1 MLALRSSCQATGIRS
16 RGIAEWTAPI
26 FGGIGMNIGFIGI
39 GRMGRFMAR
48 NLAKGGHSLTIFDIH
63 REAAEELLSQ
73 GALWADSPRA
83 VAAASQVVFTAL
95 PRPQDVEAVALGDS
109 GILSS
114 AAPGLAY
121 FDLSTTDPDTIH
133 RIAAAAKLK
142 GVHVLDAPVSGGVT
156 GAEQATLCIM
166 VGGDQSVYTTYKPVL
181 DLIGEKVMYCGE
193 QSMGA
198 ICKIVNNLIN
208 LGNYVLVSEALTLGL
223 KAGAQ
228 TEIMFEAISHSSGN
242 TECMQEFPASL
253 FQGNFEPGF
262 KLDLG
267 AKDVSLA
274 TELGRQLR
282 LPMELAN
289 IIEQRFTEARNR
301 GWGQLASVSV
311 ARLQEERADVD
322 IRV

>member
-1 MLALRSSCQATGIRS
+1 
-16 RGIAEWTAPI
+16 
-26 FGGIGMNIGFIGI
+26 MNIGFIGI

-48 NLAKGGHSLTIFDIH
+48 NLAQGGHNLTIFDVQK
-63 REAAEELLSQ
+63 EAAEELLSR
-73 GALWADSPRA
+73 GASWADSPGA
-83 VAAASQVVFTAL
+83 VAAASEVVFTAL

-109 GILSS
+109 GILNG
-114 AAPGLAY
+114 AARDVAF

-133 RIAAAAKLK
+133 RIAATAKPK
-142 GVHVLDAPVSGGVT
+142 GIHVLDAPVSGGVG

-166 VGGDQSVYTTYKPVL
+166 VGGDQSVYTSYKSVL

-193 QSMGA
+193 QGMGA
-198 ICKIVNNLIN
+198 VCKIVNNLIN

-228 TEIMFEAISHSSGN
+228 TETMFEAISHSSGN

-253 FQGNFEPGF
+253 FRGNFEPGF
-262 KLDLG
+262 QLDLG
-267 AKDVSLA
+267 AKDVGLA

-311 ARLQEERADVD
+311 AQLQEERADVK

>member
-1 MLALRSSCQATGIRS
+1 
-16 RGIAEWTAPI
+16 
-26 FGGIGMNIGFIGI
+26 MNIGFIGI

-48 NLAKGGHSLTIFDIH
+48 NLVRGGHNLTVFDTQK
-63 REAAEELLSQ
+63 EAAEELLSQ
-73 GALWADSPRA
+73 GALWADSPSD
-83 VAAASQVVFTAL
+83 VAAVSELVFTAL

-109 GILSS
+109 GILSG
-114 AAPGLAY
+114 AAPGLVY

-133 RIAAAAKLK
+133 RIAAAATPK
-142 GVHVLDAPVSGGVT
+142 GIHVLDAPVSGGVS

-166 VGGDQSVYTTYKPVL
+166 VGGDQSVYTSYKPVL

-193 QSMGA
+193 QGMGA
-198 ICKIVNNLIN
+198 VCKIVNNLIN

-228 TEIMFEAISHSSGN
+228 TDIMFEAISHSSGN

-262 KLDLG
+262 QLDLG
-267 AKDVSLA
+267 AKDVGLA

-311 ARLQEERADVD
+311 ARLQEERADVK

>member
-1 MLALRSSCQATGIRS
+1 
-16 RGIAEWTAPI
+16 
-26 FGGIGMNIGFIGI
+26 MNIGFIGI

-48 NLAKGGHSLTIFDIH
+48 NLAKGGHSLTIFDTH

-83 VAAASQVVFTAL
+83 VAAASQVVLTAL

-208 LGNYVLVSEALTLGL
+208 LGNYVLVSEALTLGI

-228 TEIMFEAISHSSGN
+228 TKIMFEAISHSSGN

>member
-1 MLALRSSCQATGIRS
+1 M
-16 RGIAEWTAPI
+16 
-26 FGGIGMNIGFIGI
+26 
-39 GRMGRFMAR
+39 
-48 NLAKGGHSLTIFDIH
+48 
-63 REAAEELLSQ
+63 
-73 GALWADSPRA
+73 
-83 VAAASQVVFTAL
+83 FTAL
-95 PRPQDVEAVALGDS
+95 PRPQDVEAAALGDS
-109 GILSS
+109 GILSG

-133 RIAAAAKLK
+133 RIAAAANSK
-142 GVHVLDAPVSGGVT
+142 GIHVLDAPVSGGVS

-166 VGGDQSVYTTYKPVL
+166 VGGNQSIYMSYKPVL
-181 DLIGEKVMYCGE
+181 DLIGEKVLYCGE
-193 QSMGA
+193 QGMGA
-198 ICKIVNNLIN
+198 VCKIVNNLIN

-228 TEIMFEAISHSSGN
+228 TETMFEAISHSSGN
-242 TECMQEFPASL
+242 TECMQEFPGSL

-267 AKDVSLA
+267 AKDVGLA

-301 GWGQLASVSV
+301 GWGELASVSV
-311 ARLQEERADVD
+311 AQLQEERADVK

>member
-1 MLALRSSCQATGIRS
+1 
-16 RGIAEWTAPI
+16 
-26 FGGIGMNIGFIGI
+26 MNIGFIGI

-48 NLAKGGHSLTIFDIH
+48 NLAKGGHNLTVFDTH
-63 REAAEELLSQ
+63 RDAAEELLSQ
-73 GALWADSPRA
+73 VALNPDSIGGASWADSPGA

-95 PRPQDVEAVALGDS
+95 PRPQDVEAAALGDS
-109 GILSS
+109 GILSG
-114 AAPGLAY
+114 AARGLAY

-133 RIAAAAKLK
+133 RIAAAAKPK

-166 VGGDQSVYTTYKPVL
+166 VGGDRSVYTSYKPVL
-181 DLIGEKVMYCGE
+181 DLIGEKVLYCGE
-193 QSMGA
+193 QGMGA
-198 ICKIVNNLIN
+198 VCKIVNNLIN

-223 KAGAQ
+223 KAGAK
-228 TEIMFEAISHSSGN
+228 TETMFEAISHSSGN

-267 AKDVSLA
+267 AKDVGLA

-282 LPMELAN
+282 LSMELAN

-301 GWGQLASVSV
+301 GWGELASVSV
-311 ARLQEERADVD
+311 ARLQEERADVK

>member
-1 MLALRSSCQATGIRS
+1 
-16 RGIAEWTAPI
+16 
-26 FGGIGMNIGFIGI
+26 MNIGFIGI

-48 NLAKGGHSLTIFDIH
+48 NLAKGGHNLTVFDMH
-63 REAAEELLSQ
+63 KDAAEELLSQ
-73 GALWADSPRA
+73 GASWGNSPGA

-109 GILSS
+109 GILSG

-133 RIAAAAKLK
+133 RIAAAAKPQ
-142 GVHVLDAPVSGGVT
+142 GVHVLDAPVSGGVG

-166 VGGDQSVYTTYKPVL
+166 VGGDQSVYTSYKPVL

-193 QSMGA
+193 QGMGA
-198 ICKIVNNLIN
+198 VCKIVNNLIN

-228 TEIMFEAISHSSGN
+228 TETMFEAISHSSGN

-262 KLDLG
+262 MLDLG
-267 AKDVSLA
+267 AKDVGLA
-274 TELGRQLR
+274 TEMGRQLR

-289 IIEQRFTEARNR
+289 IIEQRFTEALNR

-311 ARLQEERADVD
+311 ARLQEERADVE
-322 IRV
+322 IRVGTSR

>member
-1 MLALRSSCQATGIRS
+1 
-16 RGIAEWTAPI
+16 
-26 FGGIGMNIGFIGI
+26 MNIGFIGI
-39 GRMGRFMAR
+39 GRMGGFMAR
-48 NLAKGGHSLTIFDIH
+48 NLVKGGHTLTVFDTH
-63 REAAEELLSQ
+63 KEAAEELLSQ
-73 GALWADSPRA
+73 GASWAESPRA
-83 VAAASQVVFTAL
+83 VAAASQAVFTAL
-95 PRPQDVEAVALGDS
+95 PRPQDVEVVALGDC
-109 GILSS
+109 GILDG

-133 RIAAAAKLK
+133 RIAAAAKPK
-142 GVHVLDAPVSGGVT
+142 GIHVLDTPVSGGVS

-166 VGGDQSVYTTYKPVL
+166 VGGDPSVYTSYKPL
-181 DLIGEKVMYCGE
+181 LELIGEKVIYCGE
-193 QSMGA
+193 QGMGA
-198 ICKIVNNLIN
+198 VCKIVNNLIN

-228 TEIMFEAISHSSGN
+228 TEILFEAISHSSGN

-262 KLDLG
+262 QLDLG
-267 AKDVSLA
+267 AKDVGLA
-274 TELGRQLR
+274 TKMGRQLC

-311 ARLQEERADVD
+311 TRLQEEQAGVKIRA
-322 IRV
+322 

>member
-1 MLALRSSCQATGIRS
+1 
-16 RGIAEWTAPI
+16 
-26 FGGIGMNIGFIGI
+26 MNIGFVGI

-48 NLAKGGHSLTIFDIH
+48 NLAKGGHNLTVFDTH
-63 REAAEELLSQ
+63 KEAAEELLSQ
-73 GALWADSPRA
+73 GASWADSPRA
-83 VAAASQVVFTAL
+83 VAAVSQVVFTAL
-95 PRPQDVEAVALGDS
+95 PRPQDVEAVALGDCGIIS
-109 GILSS
+109 G

-133 RIAAAAKLK
+133 RIAAAAKPK

-166 VGGDQSVYTTYKPVL
+166 VGGDRSVYTSYKPVL
-181 DLIGEKVMYCGE
+181 DLIGEKVLYCGE
-193 QSMGA
+193 QGMGA
-198 ICKIVNNLIN
+198 VCKIVNNLIN

-223 KAGAQ
+223 KAGAK
-228 TEIMFEAISHSSGN
+228 TETMFEAISHSSGN

-262 KLDLG
+262 KLELG
-267 AKDVSLA
+267 AKDVGLA
-274 TELGRQLR
+274 TEMGRQLR

-311 ARLQEERADVD
+311 AQLQEERASVK

>member
-1 MLALRSSCQATGIRS
+1 
-16 RGIAEWTAPI
+16 
-26 FGGIGMNIGFIGI
+26 MNIGFVGI

-48 NLAKGGHSLTIFDIH
+48 NLAKGGHNLTVFDTH
-63 REAAEELLSQ
+63 KETAEELLSQ
-73 GALWADSPRA
+73 GASWADSPSA
-83 VAAASQVVFTAL
+83 VAAVSQVVFTAL
-95 PRPQDVEAVALGDS
+95 PRPQDVEAVALGDCGIIS
-109 GILSS
+109 G

-133 RIAAAAKLK
+133 RIAAAAKPK

-166 VGGDQSVYTTYKPVL
+166 VGGDQSVYTSYKPL
-181 DLIGEKVMYCGE
+181 LELIGEKVLYCGE
-193 QSMGA
+193 QGMGA
-198 ICKIVNNLIN
+198 VCKIVNNLIN

-223 KAGAQ
+223 KAGAE
-228 TEIMFEAISHSSGN
+228 TETMFEAISHSSGN

-267 AKDVSLA
+267 AKDVGLA
-274 TELGRQLR
+274 TELGRQLC

-301 GWGQLASVSV
+301 GWGELASVSV
-311 ARLQEERADVD
+311 ARLQEERADVK

>member
-1 MLALRSSCQATGIRS
+1 
-16 RGIAEWTAPI
+16 
-26 FGGIGMNIGFIGI
+26 MNIGFIGI

-48 NLAKGGHSLTIFDIH
+48 NLVKGGHNLTVFDTH

-73 GALWADSPRA
+73 VALNPDSIGGASWADSPGA

-95 PRPQDVEAVALGDS
+95 PRPQDVEAVALGDC
-109 GILSS
+109 GILSG
-114 AAPGLAY
+114 AAPGSAY

-133 RIAAAAKLK
+133 RIAAAAKPK

-156 GAEQATLCIM
+156 GAEHATLCIM
-166 VGGDQSVYTTYKPVL
+166 VGGDQSVYTSYKPVL
-181 DLIGEKVMYCGE
+181 ELIGEKVLYCGE
-193 QSMGA
+193 QGMGA
-198 ICKIVNNLIN
+198 VCKIVNNLIN

-223 KAGAQ
+223 KAGAE
-228 TEIMFEAISHSSGN
+228 TETMFEAISHSSGN

-267 AKDVSLA
+267 AKDVGLA
-274 TELGRQLR
+274 TEMGRQLR

-301 GWGQLASVSV
+301 GWGELASVSV
-311 ARLQEERADVD
+311 AQLQEERADVK

>member
-1 MLALRSSCQATGIRS
+1 
-16 RGIAEWTAPI
+16 
-26 FGGIGMNIGFIGI
+26 MNIGFIGI

-48 NLAKGGHSLTIFDIH
+48 NLAKGGHSLTIFDTH

-83 VAAASQVVFTAL
+83 VAAASQVVLTAL

-114 AAPGLAY
+114 AAPGLTY

-166 VGGDQSVYTTYKPVL
+166 VGGDQSVYRTYKPVL

-193 QSMGA
+193 QGMGA
-198 ICKIVNNLIN
+198 VCKIVNNLIN

-262 KLDLG
+262 QLDLG
-267 AKDVSLA
+267 AKDVGLA

>member
-1 MLALRSSCQATGIRS
+1 
-16 RGIAEWTAPI
+16 
-26 FGGIGMNIGFIGI
+26 MNLGFIGI

-48 NLAKGGHSLTIFDIH
+48 NLARGGHKLTVFDTQK
-63 REAAEELLSQ
+63 EAAEELLSQ
-73 GALWADSPRA
+73 GASWADSPGA

-109 GILSS
+109 GILSG
-114 AAPGLAY
+114 AARGLAY

-133 RIAAAAKLK
+133 RIAAAAKSK
-142 GVHVLDAPVSGGVT
+142 GVHVLDAPVSGGVG
-156 GAEQATLCIM
+156 GAEKATLCIM
-166 VGGDQSVYTTYKPVL
+166 VGGDQSVYTSYKPVL
-181 DLIGEKVMYCGE
+181 ELIGEKVMYCGE
-193 QSMGA
+193 QGMGA
-198 ICKIVNNLIN
+198 VCKIVNNLIN

-228 TEIMFEAISHSSGN
+228 TETMFKAISHSSGN

-253 FQGNFEPGF
+253 FRGNFEPGF

-267 AKDVSLA
+267 AKDVGLA
-274 TELGRQLR
+274 TEMGRQLQ

-289 IIEQRFTEARNR
+289 IIEQRFTEALNR

-311 ARLQEERADVD
+311 ARLQEERADVK

>member
-1 MLALRSSCQATGIRS
+1 
-16 RGIAEWTAPI
+16 
-26 FGGIGMNIGFIGI
+26 MNIGFIGI

-48 NLAKGGHSLTIFDIH
+48 NLAEGGHNLTVFDTH
-63 REAAEELLSQ
+63 RETAEELLSQ
-73 GALWADSPRA
+73 VALNPDSIGGASWADSPGA

-109 GILSS
+109 GILSG
-114 AAPGLAY
+114 AAPGSAY

-133 RIAAAAKLK
+133 RIAAAAKPN

-166 VGGDQSVYTTYKPVL
+166 VGGDRSVYTSYKPVL
-181 DLIGEKVMYCGE
+181 ELIGEKVLYCGE
-193 QSMGA
+193 QGMGA
-198 ICKIVNNLIN
+198 VCKIVNNLIN

-223 KAGAQ
+223 KAGAE
-228 TEIMFEAISHSSGN
+228 TETMFEAISHSSGN

-274 TELGRQLR
+274 TEMGRQLR

-301 GWGQLASVSV
+301 GWGELASVSV
-311 ARLQEERADVD
+311 AQLQEERADVK
-322 IRV
+322 IRA

>member
-1 MLALRSSCQATGIRS
+1 
-16 RGIAEWTAPI
+16 
-26 FGGIGMNIGFIGI
+26 MNIGFIGI

-48 NLAKGGHSLTIFDIH
+48 NLAKGGHNLTVFDTQK
-63 REAAEELLSQ
+63 EAAEELLSQ
-73 GALWADSPRA
+73 VALNPDSIGGASWAESPRA
-83 VAAASQVVFTAL
+83 VAAVSQVVFTAL

-109 GILSS
+109 GILSG
-114 AAPGLAY
+114 AARGMAF

-133 RIAAAAKLK
+133 RIAAAAKPK
-142 GVHVLDAPVSGGVT
+142 GIHVLDAPVSGGVS
-156 GAEQATLCIM
+156 GAEHATLCIM
-166 VGGDQSVYTTYKPVL
+166 VGGDQSVYTRYQPL
-181 DLIGEKVMYCGE
+181 LELIGEKVIYCGE
-193 QSMGA
+193 QGMGA
-198 ICKIVNNLIN
+198 VCKIVNNLIN

-262 KLDLG
+262 QLDLG
-267 AKDVSLA
+267 AKDVGLA
-274 TELGRQLR
+274 TEMGRQLR

-301 GWGQLASVSV
+301 GWGGLASVSV
-311 ARLQEERADVD
+311 AQLQEERADVK

>member
-1 MLALRSSCQATGIRS
+1 
-16 RGIAEWTAPI
+16 
-26 FGGIGMNIGFIGI
+26 MNIGFIGI

-48 NLAKGGHSLTIFDIH
+48 NLAKDGHNLTVFDTH

-73 GALWADSPRA
+73 GALWANSPGA

-109 GILSS
+109 GILSG
-114 AAPGLAY
+114 AAPSLAY

-133 RIAAAAKLK
+133 RIAAAAKPK
-142 GVHVLDAPVSGGVT
+142 GVHVLDAPVSGGVS

-166 VGGDQSVYTTYKPVL
+166 VGGDQSIYTSYKPVL

-193 QSMGA
+193 QGMGA
-198 ICKIVNNLIN
+198 VCKIVNNLIN

-228 TEIMFEAISHSSGN
+228 TEVMFEAISHSSGN

-262 KLDLG
+262 QLDLG
-267 AKDVSLA
+267 AKDVGLA
-274 TELGRQLR
+274 TELARQLR

-311 ARLQEERADVD
+311 ARLQEERGGVE
-322 IRV
+322 IRL

>member
-1 MLALRSSCQATGIRS
+1 
-16 RGIAEWTAPI
+16 
-26 FGGIGMNIGFIGI
+26 MNIGFIGI

-48 NLAKGGHSLTIFDIH
+48 NLAQGGHSLTIFDAH
-63 REAAEELLSQ
+63 SEAAEELLSQ
-73 GALWADSPRA
+73 GASWADSPRNVA
-83 VAAASQVVFTAL
+83 VASQVVFTAL
-95 PRPQDVEAVALGDS
+95 PRPQDVETVALGVC
-109 GILSS
+109 GILSG
-114 AAPGLAY
+114 ATPGLAY

-133 RIAAAAKLK
+133 RIAAAAKPK
-142 GVHVLDAPVSGGVT
+142 GVHVLDAPVSGGVG

-166 VGGDQSVYTTYKPVL
+166 VGGNPSVYTSYKPIL
-181 DLIGEKVMYCGE
+181 ELIGEKVIYCGE
-193 QSMGA
+193 QGMGA
-198 ICKIVNNLIN
+198 VCKIVNNLIN

-228 TEIMFEAISHSSGN
+228 TEVMFEAISHSSGN

-262 KLDLG
+262 QLDLG
-267 AKDVSLA
+267 AKDVGLA

-289 IIEQRFTEARNR
+289 IIQQRFTEAQNR

-311 ARLQEERADVD
+311 ARLQEERTDVE

>member
-1 MLALRSSCQATGIRS
+1 
-16 RGIAEWTAPI
+16 
-26 FGGIGMNIGFIGI
+26 MNIGFIGI

-48 NLAKGGHSLTIFDIH
+48 NLAKGGHNLTVFDTH
-63 REAAEELLSQ
+63 RDAAEELMSQ
-73 GALWADSPRA
+73 GASWADSPAA

-95 PRPQDVEAVALGDS
+95 PRPEDVEEAALGDS
-109 GILSS
+109 GILSG

-133 RIAAAAKLK
+133 RIAAAAKPK
-142 GVHVLDAPVSGGVT
+142 GVSVLDAPVSGGVS

-166 VGGDQSVYTTYKPVL
+166 VGGDRSVYTSYKPVL

-193 QSMGA
+193 QGMGA
-198 ICKIVNNLIN
+198 VCKIVNNLIN

-228 TEIMFEAISHSSGN
+228 TETMFEAISHSSGN

-267 AKDVSLA
+267 AKDVGLA

-301 GWGQLASVSV
+301 GWGELASVSV
-311 ARLQEERADVD
+311 AQLQEERADVK

>member
-1 MLALRSSCQATGIRS
+1 
-16 RGIAEWTAPI
+16 
-26 FGGIGMNIGFIGI
+26 MNIGFIGI

-48 NLAKGGHSLTIFDIH
+48 NLAKGGHNLTVFDTH
-63 REAAEELLSQ
+63 KDAAEELLSQ
-73 GALWADSPRA
+73 NASWAESPGD

-95 PRPQDVEAVALGDS
+95 PRPQDVESVALGDS
-109 GILSS
+109 GILSG
-114 AAPGLAY
+114 AAPGVAY

-133 RIAAAAKLK
+133 RIAAAATPK
-142 GVHVLDAPVSGGVT
+142 GVHVLDAPVSGGVG

-166 VGGDQSVYTTYKPVL
+166 VGGDQSVYTSYKSVL

-193 QSMGA
+193 QGMGA

-228 TEIMFEAISHSSGN
+228 TETMFEAITHSSGN

-253 FQGNFEPGF
+253 FRGNFEPGF
-262 KLDLG
+262 QLDLG
-267 AKDVSLA
+267 AKDVGLA

-311 ARLQEERADVD
+311 ARLQEERADVE
-322 IRV
+322 IRT